1 MISDEMRELLST
13 YVDDELTHNDAVRVE
28 DMSKRD
34 PELRR
39 EIEAYRVL
47 RRQLKAWD
55 AADNDVTP
63 PPTLRARA
71 LERARAY
78 VDATGLKTTRTF
90 GGVWALAAGLLLA
103 AGLGVMLAGGGEQR
117 PVHVHASNVLPPQ
130 EWTPYETPGRHDT
143 VVSLKELKP
152 LPEYA
157 PVYKRFKDGL
167 KYWIV
172 DGRRW
177 TRNSLTLGT
186 KWAEER
192 DQLVRWKQKHP
203 EVREARTGAWRAE
216 IMAVVRGYAAASVPL
231 EGLVIFRH
239 QVGVD
244 APEVV
249 AMPTGADV
257 ADDKY
262 EANRL
267 LIDTSKLER
276 GRSRL
281 LLAGELFVG
290 SKDKSNR
297 VRIVTASSWVRD
309 SSMVPMVWGDRVNTP
324 RIASRLV
331 LQSEMLGPEARRAI
345 VRGQA
350 LPKGTMTAMRSGRKT
365 RAIDVARLMNSLRL
379 DAGATGFAVV
389 ADKNVLGV
397 ELFATHELM
406 LAFASRLLHGYLAEA
421 GTDAIRLVAPTR
433 GHERIQKLARKL
445 MDKVSQNALK
455 LSDLTGGTNDEWP
468 KGLRRVNI
476 MAGPTAVVGHGLLL
490 NGRPLHMTLFGD

>member
-39 EIEAYRVL
+39 EIEAYRIL
-47 RRQLKAWD
+47 RGQLRAWD
-55 AADNDVTP
+55 AADNDLTP
-63 PPTLRARA
+63 PPTLRTRA
-71 LERARAY
+71 LARARAY
-78 VDATGLKTTRTF
+78 VEATGLETTRTF

-103 AGLGVMLAGGGEQR
+103 VGLGVTLAGGGEQR
-117 PVHVHASNVLPPQ
+117 PVHVRASNVLPPL
-130 EWTPYETPGRHDT
+130 ERTPYKMPGTRDT
-143 VVSLKELKP
+143 FVSLKELEP
-152 LPEYA
+152 LPDYVPA
-157 PVYKRFKDGL
+157 YQRFKDSL

-172 DGRRW
+172 DGRPW

-192 DQLVRWKQKHP
+192 DQLVRWKQEHP
-203 EVREARTGAWRAE
+203 VPRETKTRAWRPE
-216 IMAVVRGYAAASVPL
+216 MMRMVRGYDAASVPFK
-231 EGLVIFRH
+231 GLVIIRH

-244 APEVV
+244 APEVA
-249 AMPTGADV
+249 AMPIGADV
-257 ADDKY
+257 ADDYY
-262 EANRL
+262 EADRL
-267 LIDTSKLER
+267 MVSTDKLER

-297 VRIVTASSWVRD
+297 VRIVSASSWVRD
-309 SSMVPMVWGDRVNTP
+309 SSVVPMVWGDKVKTP
-324 RIASRLV
+324 RNARRLV
-331 LQSEMLGPEARRAI
+331 LQSEMLGPKARRAI

-350 LPKGTMTAMRSGRKT
+350 LPDGTIKAMRSGRKT
-365 RAIDVARLMNSLRL
+365 RAKAVARLVNSLRQ
-379 DAGATGFAVV
+379 DTGATGFAVV
-389 ADKNVLGV
+389 ADKDVLGV

-421 GTDAIRLVAPTR
+421 GTDAIRLTAPTR
-433 GHERIQKLARKL
+433 GHERIQELARKL
-445 MDKVSQNALK
+445 IDKVSQNALK
-455 LSDLTGGTNDEWP
+455 LSDVPGGIVYWP

-476 MAGPTAVVGHGLLL
+476 MAGRTAVVGHGLLL
-490 NGRPLHMTLFGD
+490 DERPLHMTLFGD